1 MAEDLGDVEMLS
13 TVYAGVP
20 PREQKRETPEL
31 LAGYLDRIG
40 KWSLLTRREEIALS
54 RRVRQ
59 GDQRARKKLIEWNL
73 KLVVSVAK
81 RYREMG
87 VPFED
92 LIQEGN
98 IGLMRAVERYDPN
111 RGFRFS
117 TYATWW
123 IRQAVG
129 RAVSDK
135 GRTIRL
141 PAHMGERLRKV
152 GRAAGDLSA
161 ELGRAPADEEVAE
174 RLDWTADEVRQ
185 VKAIIPDA
193 TSLDE
198 PASNGD
204 GASSL
209 GDLLAGEEASDAPDA
224 VVVREMEATGLREA
238 IERLPEKARYVLL
251 RRYGLDDH
259 EPPTL
264 AELAAELELS
274 RERVRQLQREAEQLL
289 KTGIRRATPP
299 PAA

>member
-1 MAEDLGDVEMLS
+1 MLS
-13 TVYAGVP
+13 TVYAEVP

-40 KWSLLTRREEIALS
+40 KWGLLTRREEIALS
-54 RRVRQ
+54 RRVGQ
-59 GDQRARKKLIEWNL
+59 GDERARKMLIEWNL

-81 RYREMG
+81 KYREMG

-98 IGLMRAVERYDPN
+98 IGLMRAVERYDPD

-141 PAHMGERLRKV
+141 PVHMGERLRKV
-152 GRAAGDLSA
+152 GRAAGDLLA
-161 ELGRAPADEEVAE
+161 ELGRAAADEEVAE

-185 VKAIIPDA
+185 VKATIPDA

-209 GDLLAGEEASDAPDA
+209 GDLLVGEEASDAPDE
-224 VVVREMEATGLREA
+224 VVVREMEETGLREA
-238 IERLPEKARYVLL
+238 IERLPEKARYVLV
-251 RRYGLDDH
+251 RRYGLDDR

-289 KTGIRRATPP
+289 KTGIRRASPR

>member
-1 MAEDLGDVEMLS
+1 MLS

-40 KWSLLTRREEIALS
+40 KWGLLTRQEEIALS

-59 GDQRARKKLIEWNL
+59 GDERARKKLIEWNL

-98 IGLMRAVERYDPN
+98 IGLMRAVERYDPD

-185 VKAIIPDA
+185 VKATIPDA

-198 PASNGD
+198 PASNGE

-238 IERLPEKARYVLL
+238 IERLPEKARYVLV
-251 RRYGLDDH
+251 RRYGLDDR

-289 KTGIRRATPP
+289 KTGLRRASPR